1 MGAVVTL
8 VMLVVAYLCGSIP
21 SGFLIIKAVT
31 GKDIR
36 DYGSGNIGMANAYRV
51 GGAIPA
57 ILVLLGDA
65 LKGALPVLLA
75 RGILGLPD
83 ISIILI
89 GLAAIIGHDFP
100 IFLRGHGGKGIATSL
115 GVITALNPP
124 VGIVAMIV
132 WWIVILTSGY
142 ASLASLIMLFVAAIA
157 MTVYDTIFLDPR
169 HPLYILFLF
178 ALFAVAV
185 WQHRTN
191 IERLMNGTELKL
203 RGERE
208 QKPPVGAPEL
218 PEEEQYAPEWEES
231 RPERPE

>member
-1 MGAVVTL
+1 MGVVQTL
-8 VMLVVAYLCGSIP
+8 IMLVVAYFFGSIP

-36 DYGSGNIGMANAYRV
+36 KYGSGNIGMANAYRV

-65 LKGALPVLLA
+65 LKGAIPVLIA
-75 RGILGLPD
+75 RSVLGLPD
-83 ISIILI
+83 ISVVLV
-89 GLAAIIGHDFP
+89 GLAAILGHDFP

-115 GVITALNPP
+115 GVITALSPP
-124 VGIVAMIV
+124 VGLVAIIV
-132 WWIVILTSGY
+132 WWIVILTTGY
-142 ASLASLIMLFVAAIA
+142 ASLASLIMLFSAAIA
-157 MTVYDTIFLDPR
+157 MTVYDTIFLDPG
-169 HPLYILFLF
+169 HPLYIVFLF

-208 QKPPVGAPEL
+208 QNPPEPQE
-218 PEEEQYAPEWEES
+218 
-231 RPERPE
+231 